1 MSSAPVMSI
10 ALARHLVAAHET
22 LHVEGMR
29 AAAALEGNPFEIEVR
44 RFGRASAAISRKVP
58 LVEWYNRVVGLEHL
72 DARTLREILAFY
84 RAHGIRGRFEIGPA
98 ELTSALAVTLAS
110 ERVGLERFESLLY
123 APIDARVAPPS
134 SAVEVRPSPLS
145 ELDHYLEIW
154 ARGFALPE
162 FLWPDVKRI
171 RAAWFTVP
179 EFHRYVA
186 LADGAPVAC
195 SALYVHGDVGYL
207 CMSAT
212 LPEARGRGA
221 QSALIAQRV
230 ADAGKLGCTFVVVE
244 TAEATPAKPAP
255 SYRNTTRLGFQVA
268 YLRPNFVKVL
278 REA

>member
-1 MSSAPVMSI
+1 MSSTPVMSI
-10 ALARHLVAAHET
+10 AFARHLMAAHEAH
-22 LHVEGMR
+22 LVEGMH
-29 AAAALEGNPFEIEVR
+29 AASALEGNPFDIEVR
-44 RFGRASAAISRKVP
+44 RFGRATALISRKVP
-58 LVEWYNRVVGLEHL
+58 LVEWYNRVVGLGHP

-84 RAHGIRGRFEIGPA
+84 RAHGIRARFEIGPA
-98 ELTSALAVTLAS
+98 ELTPALAVTLAS
-110 ERVGLERFESLLY
+110 ERVGLERFESLLW

-162 FLWPDVKRI
+162 FLWPDVKRV
-171 RAAWFTVP
+171 RAACFTVP

-186 LADGAPVAC
+186 LADGVPIAV

-221 QSALIAQRV
+221 QSALIARRWRDG
-230 ADAGKLGCTFVVVE
+230 ADRGCKYVVTQTAFGGTSQNNMERAGMRPAHTFGIWLDYGL
-244 TAEATPAKPAP
+244 P
-255 SYRNTTRLGFQVA
+255 F
-268 YLRPNFVKVL
+268 
-278 REA
+278 